1 MALKDDV
8 LKNFFTKTSKPL
20 ETQHSSSK
28 INQQFNIHRH
38 RVFDDPLKDD
48 NTYEHKIE
56 IIKTDFKVA
65 SNELQSDFKP
75 ASNRLQSDFNKSSE
89 KSETDFK
96 VTSKLTSQVA
106 SNRLQSDLK
115 VASGCSFFHLT
126 GVQRNLILFV
136 FNQCKKTLSKTTEPL
151 TIEYLSEQLNCP
163 KKTVKTSSY
172 RLEKRGL
179 LHRVEYRDGRRGW
192 TRYELPIEV
201 YNDVMQTETSF
212 KVTSNWLQTDFK
224 VASELTSEL
233 TSKPSSS
240 SSDINTTTTELSNE
254 WKKIDISLL
263 ESIGLNFSHLTQLQ
277 RSEITSTEIV
287 QDSINHFAYDLIHN
301 NKSKE
306 IKTTPIGYFMGIM
319 KRAGLYTAPEN
330 YESEK
335 DRTLRIYM
343 ETKKRQ
349 QEKQAAIEAELI
361 DLSYNEWNFGLTEDE
376 KKSLLPDHILNSK
389 LDGPK
394 IAALKTYFKKNIW
407 PEKSK
412 IEFKKQVK
420 EV

>member
-1 MALKDDV
+1 MALKDEV

-20 ETQHSSSK
+20 ETQHSSGK
-28 INQQFNIHRH
+28 IKQQFNIHRH
-38 RVFDDPLKDD
+38 RVFDDPLEDE
-48 NTYEHKIE
+48 NTFDQNNDIT
-56 IIKTDFKVA
+56 KTDFKVA
-65 SNELQSDFKP
+65 SNEPQSDFKL
-75 ASNRLQSDFNKSSE
+75 ASNRLQSDFNKLSE
-89 KSETDFK
+89 KSKTDFK

-212 KVTSNWLQTDFK
+212 KVTSNWLQSDFK

-240 SSDINTTTTELSNE
+240 SSNINTTTTELSDE
-254 WKKIDISLL
+254 WQKIDISLL
-263 ESIGLNFSHLTQLQ
+263 ESIGLTFGHLTQLQ
-277 RSEITSTEIV
+277 RSGIESVEII

-301 NKSKE
+301 HKIKE

-319 KRAGLYTAPEN
+319 KRAGIYTAPDN

-335 DRTLRIYM
+335 DRALRTYL

-349 QEKQAAIEAELI
+349 QEKQAAVEAELM
-361 DLSYNEWNFGLTEDE
+361 DLSYNEWMSVLTEDE
-376 KKSLLPDHILNSK
+376 KKSLLPDHTLQGK
-389 LDGPK
+389 LEGPK

-412 IEFKKQVK
+412 IEYQ
-420 EV
+420 